1 MSGGLTLNEVLELVQ
16 NEEDDVSEVESEDDE
31 LSGADIL
38 GNDSRSAL
46 LADDGLRTLGCGE
59 HDLLYIDT
67 REDPCYRSSLLLL
80 DPSLVEVM
88 LQKAASCSLKFI
100 DVL

>member
-1 MSGGLTLNEVLELVQ
+1 MKELVQ

-31 LSGADIL
+31 LPGADIL
-38 GNDSRSAL
+38 GN
-46 LADDGLRTLGCGE
+46 GLRTLGCGE

-80 DPSLVEVM
+80 DPSLVVAKGSK
-88 LQKAASCSLKFI
+88 L
-100 DVL
+100 